1 MPKAEEF
8 ICLRP
13 TILFALWGQGQCENP
28 EERSARRGGGQNEPG
43 AQAHEQGNERMRAHH
58 GEICRQGSTLKSS
71 GPRSM
76 RARSYPSAHYTPNLL
91 DLLEVAGRRRN
102 SRGNRGSHEELLR
115 LLARD
120 LLAKHLWPH
129 QSTCRRTRGPRHV
142 AVSKVHDAAQGT
154 RQHRIPRTAMAVPHA
169 CGATAVLAAGEPG
182 VCMPQLSNSPAEFAR
197 AVRPIRVNRKPR
209 TSTVAS
215 TPRAQPNARSRHS
228 ATSHPPPSLALGT
241 RHGP

>member
-1 MPKAEEF
+1 MRTQKREAHPEE
-8 ICLRP
+8 RS
-13 TILFALWGQGQCENP
+13 ARRGWWAKREP

-43 AQAHEQGNERMRAHH
+43 AQAHEQGNERMRAQH

-71 GPRSM
+71 GPRSV

-182 VCMPQLSNSPAEFAR
+182 VCLPQLSNSPAEFAR
-197 AVRPIRVNRKPR
+197 AVRPIRREQEAADIHGR
-209 TSTVAS
+209 SYSTRAAQ
-215 TPRAQPNARSRHS
+215 RAQPTQR
-228 ATSHPPPSLALGT
+228 HPPSAALPRAGDT
-241 RHGP
+241 TWTLR